1 MKTTDDN
8 RTNENMGA
16 SFQWGEET
24 ATVPTSSPETS
35 LLDTIGREGEE
46 AEAQVLAGPRLGSDL

>member
-46 AEAQVLAGPRLGSDL
+46 AGGPGAGWT